1 MAEELLNDSFSLQAD
16 QQVGPNPGPQPFSYE
31 TLFNSLN
38 KGKGVTLPDGKVAK
52 NAAELRDNLSIPK
65 NAPEATPAYNEA
77 VERQKAFFDVYQE
90 PIKSFGILRN
100 TEFSGVLQGQPRDF
114 EKTAIKQ
121 KQEVSKIL
129 PPTSVVEKTPVANII
144 KQRVDN
150 QVSAMQKA
158 FDGVSNDQIEEMVY
172 KAEVLGDDSAS
183 VIVKDKIV
191 VPRLVYGE
199 LEEQEIGT
207 PVEGGYQITYS
218 DYKTY
223 LKDVLGMRGE
233 ESRYDLPETER
244 FLYESEELGASEPV
258 NEIAQNTMNLKE
270 MFIDKKA
277 SQKLEQN
284 LIENSD
290 YLSVLDTRS
299 KSLLSE
305 DEKKIADKT
314 ESIEKE
320 VNDLFSEAFLSKYS
334 SKEEATKAI
343 QEKRDRIKIL
353 EAEAA
358 QMRKGAGLAPN
369 QLFNPISGKLE
380 DATPEEKQNLELGIQ
395 SATAKYF
402 GGGTQTPLTRSSMI
416 NDRNLLWN
424 KLDYLDEEIKN
435 TEAEARRLGFSLSKV
450 GALQQTTGLRNATE
464 IQKVKSLEKRFN
476 NLLNERATNYGSLL
490 TLNRAIYTNE
500 DVFKKQS
507 DALLRLAESLSE
519 DLYVVNIFTDKNT
532 VRSRVQQVNEM
543 ADYFN
548 SKGVQL
554 TPSQIAATE
563 ETLSESVSGS
573 PGSLINLMVD
583 VGLTSGL
590 IGGVAKLATTN
601 KYYDAAKLYMTTR
614 AGRAGKFGVSLF
626 ERSLPTILQGAAF
639 ELADQSFTTGIAES
653 ISERGFDR
661 FVGKGLEKFSGKYG
675 KLTYS
680 LGRWLSGISG
690 EFLAEVSGEVA
701 NIMTENGYDL
711 VGAFEDAYG
720 KDVDQVTKSMAQLGL
735 TVAFMAAPQN
745 FGYLMMTDK
754 KFREHIAE
762 FGTNPVLEEVHM
774 LIKNT
779 IESTPRTAA
788 GNKLGEQLYKN
799 TPVDPLVF
807 TPAEQG
813 PELERLNV
821 EQRAANNG
829 EEFYLVENNGE
840 VNTDVVYKVD
850 ATTGELMV
858 KGFNP
863 LVEGFTKASETLVN
877 KVNEQSTT
885 NGIISSDK
893 ATDIAARNLNV
904 NKVTTKD
911 GKVLYQ
917 APGQSVEQFNQNRTN
932 NINSTKTLAENR
944 FAPFRE
950 LAKSIM
956 RTIFPNVRA
965 EVSDQQASVYNSYR
979 DKVRGVLKLNAGSF
993 FADGVAVLMES
1004 GMNKVPKI
1012 ADFVAPLLEAFSK
1025 TGRVIRVAEE
1035 GSTETSRSVSLNSVL
1050 DSIVDSEFFQERF
1063 GNTADALNHAK
1074 TLLSDLL
1081 LNDKAI
1087 IESVLKDSTKV
1098 KDFLK
1103 FRENFNKFVAKNYTG
1118 AASYTSNQSFYRN
1131 QMPDTLIKSR
1141 EEEFEMTK
1149 KEQLSER
1156 DKRNDIGRV
1165 LSAAGIPVNAK
1176 NIESV
1181 RYLNGDISAQQLL
1194 DAADVDTTGMSEADM
1209 QARANAEARDVDIRK
1224 FGEAVKNRKENEKR
1238 RKQNI
1243 KTLTN
1248 ALSTKFGMNL
1258 FQSFK
1263 DSGLLNGLDV
1273 FSKRRTVA
1281 RIMNRIIESAATR
1294 EGVTAEQF
1302 LNDMLEFEKMKE
1314 EEFNKLYE
1322 TNPNAKVYFQ
1332 RIGEIGAQTNIE
1344 IQQNLDL
1351 AKRLEKEGKTEQ
1363 EILESTGWFRA
1374 ADGSFKYNYIQPRN
1388 TLNENIMKKLSEV
1401 TDFDSK
1407 LIPLQQV
1414 FSQGE
1419 LFSIYPDLKDISVI
1433 FYSDADSKSI
1443 GDFDPISKD
1452 ISVNLAN
1459 AYSLFAL
1466 ERILSHEVQHAIQ
1479 KIEGWQGG
1487 GQPEEFV
1494 DSKFEDINS
1503 YVDELVVSFKET
1515 GKVPV
1520 DLNPMVVLAAK
1531 SFITGGKDGL
1541 FTSTVKQASEVS
1553 KVFNSL
1559 ISKELTKEEAVQQ
1572 LSPYTTLSESE
1583 LSKVLDNVAEINP
1596 DYQHILTI
1604 LDAINENSIYE
1615 SLYGEREARGVENL
1629 SDVRLRMSLLQ
1640 RFLNSLPKSDSYSE
1654 ISNRINNLFSRYTQ
1668 FLSDGKKAIEE
1679 MNKVGLSE
1687 LEISHLNGIFVDDTF
1702 NKLANLPFSVY
1713 AISKKPILKSTKEL
1727 VDSIITIKQDLAKEY
1742 YSILNDSV
1750 DLIKPSLIS
1759 LTDNQL
1765 LNGEAPIFRVPF
1777 TREPISRKKFDSDY
1791 NSYIKERNSVLEG
1804 QKIIQEG
1811 QTQGVRSKA
1820 RVDEV
1825 EVTAKALEPLVD
1837 KVNTDILNLDERMKI
1852 NELRQII
1859 KNIKS
1864 VLSEVKD
1871 IKTFKDYI
1879 DFFVSKAIRDKNGK
1893 SGLLL
1898 AYKNLI
1904 GDFNGVEKIFDEYT
1918 EDLDVSNVVK
1928 EWKFPRLATDVQIF
1942 GTVIAKAGIVITK
1955 EILEKI
1961 KNTGMDSV
1969 TVFRNNFSMD
1979 SKISDDDLFELT
1991 ANIGNIIKN
2000 SKNKVTEIISEAYR
2014 KAKADGSNPELV
2026 KAVEELLGVTQEG
2039 QTQEQSSILFQGA
2052 KGAAVISDTKSIIY
2066 ALTNPDVSTP
2076 IHEIVHVYEKYL
2088 TPEEKAQI
2096 LQATGE
2102 TEWSVN
2108 TSEYFARGFER
2119 FLYDGEA
2126 PSEGLIGMFNKFRE
2140 WLLEIYNS
2148 LVSSEIDVN
2157 LTPQVKDIYA
2167 AMLGEPRVEQKVE
2180 PAMAA
2185 PQTYTNE
2192 LSTFIGERRSQG
2204 LSDDQ
2209 IYQGLLEAGFKL
2221 EDLEPFF
2228 DTATRRTVESNLDP
2242 DSPFRAESVMM
2253 ADEASGNYVKR
2264 TADELLKEV
2273 NSMSAEE
2280 QEAVLDSIAENSM
2293 MDVAVYKL
2301 IQDIITKQQ
2310 NGEDITSD
2318 YERLVAIGTN
2328 LGRALQRFTELR
2340 KRSMSLRTES
2350 LIRKF
2355 EQDKKRTI
2363 PLAIKERLKT
2373 ISTQFDKKKEE
2384 YEKARQLAGEN
2395 ASAISPIDSRYTN
2408 MELFKKLEREL
2419 EGLAETYAKLSAPY
2433 VDKASYS
2440 KTAKT
2445 LIQGNLLTP
2454 NSGMVNIA
2462 ANTIKSIL
2470 NVPVNIISS
2479 IVSKFF
2485 PGTTSTY
2492 RGLGY
2497 YGAALKYG
2505 FMQGGRNAARII
2517 RKGNIPETIQTLEI
2531 QNGFNG
2537 FRSLSQLL
2545 GSLLD
2550 AARGESS
2557 EEIATKYGYSLNQ
2570 AGKIPKKEVAIK
2582 AWEGIVGLPAEMM
2595 FRFLGSAD
2603 ALFKNTAYFGA
2614 LYEQAMIEVAAGRLD
2629 KSDVDNFIKLNSDFT
2644 NDVAKNEAL
2653 RFVYA
2658 NRTPVS
2664 KFIGGTLNIK
2674 STDNVFVKAGKLAGS
2689 GVIPYVNVP
2698 TNIIAEYAQ
2707 FMIPEYGGVMASVY
2721 TKQAL
2726 DAKKKM
2732 DSAKNPQNKLKA
2744 EAEMLTNRRRAEEA
2758 AARAAVGLG
2767 LSMLIKT
2774 FVDSGAISAS
2784 AQDED
2789 EKRKDF
2795 IYRFERPYSI
2805 NLSLLE
2811 RARKG
2816 ENDGFWRP
2824 GDAVRDYR
2832 FLGVVGGMM
2841 FISAKE
2847 ARNAEKEKRKETAT
2861 ASLWNQLDN
2870 IPLPNIKETLQYVIE
2885 QSFLRGLNQMMQ
2897 AFDPRQ
2903 ADRGGFERAAT
2914 GLLTTLSAA
2923 ILPNSFSIIDRMN
2936 RTYVPEFDSPYQG
2949 FEKVQYDFI
2958 NKIKERWPFDDPNSL
2973 PAKVDPF
2980 GKRILQT
2987 PEDRNAF
2994 IYNTFDITK
3003 FTKALGGKGDI
3014 TWEMLVMAA
3023 VKKGGD
3029 ISAMPSN
3036 PSPEITPIA
3045 GPKYSMSQ
3053 EEYQAYAI
3061 ALGEARRR
3069 IVNGFIQGTD
3079 LKEFISPDSELN
3091 RQTGPDLN
3099 TPLGYYLLGKTL
3111 SKLYSAGDAVLF
3123 NEKRAIIS
3131 EQRRKLAIERPKE
3144 FQALVERE
3152 KNSIYGEAIS
3162 ELYSDPELENYK
3174 QYLGNINLQAPSL
3187 ENLEEIKFDFEKGKE
3202 ILEMT
3207 EPNQGEEG
3215 VSGELTEFNKKWLES
3230 INKKKGIK
3238 K

>member
-1 MAEELLNDSFSLQAD
+1 MAEELLNDSFSSQAD

-52 NAAELRDNLSIPK
+52 NAAELRDNLSVPK
-65 NAPEATPAYNEA
+65 NAPEATPAYNQA

-129 PPTSVVEKTPVANII
+129 PPTSVVEKAPVANMI

-191 VPRLVYGE
+191 VPKLVYGE
-199 LEEQEIGT
+199 IEEQEIGT

-244 FLYESEELGASEPV
+244 FLYESKELGASEPV

-290 YLSVLDTRS
+290 YLSVLDNRS

-334 SKEEATKAI
+334 SKEDATKAI
-343 QEKRDRIKIL
+343 QEKRDKIKIL

-369 QLFNPISGKLE
+369 QLFNPITGKLE
-380 DATPEEKQNLELGIQ
+380 DATPEEKQNLDLGIQ

-435 TEAEARRLGFSLSKV
+435 TEAEAKRLGFSLSKV
-450 GALQQTTGLRNATE
+450 GALQQTTGLKSAAE

-507 DALLRLAESLSE
+507 DALLRLAEGLTE
-519 DLYVVNIFTDKNT
+519 DLYVVNVFTDKNT

-563 ETLSESVSGS
+563 ETLSESLSGS
-573 PGSLINLMVD
+573 AGNLLNVMVD
-583 VGLTSGL
+583 IGVTSGL
-590 IGGVAKLATTN
+590 IGGAAKLATTN

-626 ERSLPTILQGAAF
+626 ERSLPTLLQGAAF
-639 ELADQSFTTGIAES
+639 KLADQSFTTGVAES
-653 ISERGFDR
+653 VSERGFDR

-680 LGRWLSGISG
+680 LGRWLSGTSG

-745 FGYLMMTDK
+745 FGYLIMTDK

-807 TPAEQG
+807 TPTEQG
-813 PELERLNV
+813 PELERLRV

-893 ATDIAARNLNV
+893 ATDIASRNLNV
-904 NKVTTKD
+904 NKVITKD

-917 APGQSVEQFNQNRTN
+917 APGQSVEQFNQNRTK

-950 LAKSIM
+950 LAKSITK
-956 RTIFPNVRA
+956 TIFPDTKT
-965 EVSDQQASVYNSYR
+965 EVSAQQASVYNAYR
-979 DKVRGVLKLNAGSF
+979 DKVKGQIKLNAGSF

-1012 ADFVAPLLEAFSK
+1012 ADFVSPLIEAFSK
-1025 TGRVIRVAEE
+1025 TGRVVRVAEE

-1063 GNTADALNHAK
+1063 GDTADALNHAK

-1087 IESVLKDSTKV
+1087 VESVLKDSTKV

-1181 RYLNGDISAQQLL
+1181 RYLNGDISAQELL
-1194 DAADVDTTGMSEADM
+1194 DVADVDTTGMSEADM
-1209 QARANAEARDVDIRK
+1209 QARANAEARDIDIRK

-1273 FSKRRTVA
+1273 FSKRRAVA
-1281 RIMNRIIESAATR
+1281 QVMNRIVESMATR
-1294 EGVTAEQF
+1294 AGVTAEQF
-1302 LNDMLEFEKMKE
+1302 LNDMLEFDKMKE
-1314 EEFNKLYE
+1314 EEFNKLYQ
-1322 TNPNAKVYFQ
+1322 TNPNARVYFQ

-1351 AKRLEKEGKTEQ
+1351 AKQLEKEGKTEQ
-1363 EILESTGWFRA
+1363 EILDSTGWFRA
-1374 ADGSFKYNYIQPRN
+1374 ADGNFKYNYIQPKN
-1388 TLNENIMKKLSEV
+1388 ILNENVAKTLSDV
-1401 TDFDSK
+1401 KDFDSK

-1419 LFSIYPDLKDISVI
+1419 LFSMYPDLKNISVI

-1443 GDFDPISKD
+1443 AWFDPSSGD

-1459 AYSLFAL
+1459 AYSFFAL
-1466 ERILSHEVQHAIQ
+1466 ERTLSHEVQHAIQ

-1487 GQPEEFV
+1487 GQPEEFI
-1494 DSKFEDINS
+1494 DSKFEDINA
-1503 YVDELVVSFKET
+1503 YVDELVNSFKEI
-1515 GKVPV
+1515 GKVPA

-1553 KVFNSL
+1553 KVFNDL
-1559 ISKELTKEEAVQQ
+1559 ISKELTKEEAIKQ

-1583 LSKVLDNVAEINP
+1583 LSKVIDNVDEINP

-1604 LDAINENSIYE
+1604 LEAINENSIYA
-1615 SLYGEREARGVENL
+1615 SLYGEREATSIETP
-1629 SDVRLRMSLLQ
+1629 SDVRVRMSLLQ
-1640 RFLNSLPKSDSYSE
+1640 RVLNSLPKDNSYSE
-1654 ISNRINNLFSRYTQ
+1654 INNRINNLFDRYRQ
-1668 FLSDGKKAIEE
+1668 FLSDGKKAVSE
-1679 MNKVGLSE
+1679 MSKMGMSD
-1687 LEISHLNGIFVDDTF
+1687 LESAHLDGIFVDDTL
-1702 NKLANLPFSVY
+1702 NKLANLPFSIY
-1713 AISKKPILKSTKEL
+1713 AISKKPLLKSTKEL

-1742 YSILNDSV
+1742 YSILNDSI
-1750 DLIKPSLIS
+1750 DLIKPTLVS

-1765 LNGEAPIFRVPF
+1765 LNGEAPVFRAPF
-1777 TREPISRKKFDSDY
+1777 TNEPISRKKFDSDY
-1791 NSYIKERNSVLEG
+1791 NGYIKERNSVLEG
-1804 QKIIQEG
+1804 QK
-1811 QTQGVRSKA
+1811 T
-1820 RVDEV
+1820 
-1825 EVTAKALEPLVD
+1825 
-1837 KVNTDILNLDERMKI
+1837 M
-1852 NELRQII
+1852 
-1859 KNIKS
+1859 
-1864 VLSEVKD
+1864 
-1871 IKTFKDYI
+1871 
-1879 DFFVSKAIRDKNGK
+1879 
-1893 SGLLL
+1893 
-1898 AYKNLI
+1898 
-1904 GDFNGVEKIFDEYT
+1904 
-1918 EDLDVSNVVK
+1918 
-1928 EWKFPRLATDVQIF
+1928 
-1942 GTVIAKAGIVITK
+1942 
-1955 EILEKI
+1955 
-1961 KNTGMDSV
+1961 
-1969 TVFRNNFSMD
+1969 
-1979 SKISDDDLFELT
+1979 
-1991 ANIGNIIKN
+1991 
-2000 SKNKVTEIISEAYR
+2000 
-2014 KAKADGSNPELV
+2014 
-2026 KAVEELLGVTQEG
+2026 
-2039 QTQEQSSILFQGA
+2039 QEQSSVLFQEA
-2052 KGAAVISDTKSIIY
+2052 KGAAVISDTKNIIY

-2088 TPEEKAQI
+2088 TPEEKAQV

-2148 LVSSEIDVN
+2148 LVSSEIDVK

-2185 PQTYTNE
+2185 PQTYTDE

-2228 DTATRRTVESNLDP
+2228 DTATRRTVENNLDP
-2242 DSPFRAESVMM
+2242 ESPFRAESVMM

-2310 NGEDITSD
+2310 KGEDITSD

-2355 EQDKKRTI
+2355 EQDKKRII
-2363 PLAIKERLKT
+2363 PQAIKERLKT

-2384 YEKARQLAGEN
+2384 YERARQLAGES
-2395 ASAISPIDSRYTN
+2395 ASATSPIDSRYTN

-2454 NSGMVNIA
+2454 NSGIVNIA
-2462 ANTIKSIL
+2462 ANTVKSIL
-2470 NVPVNIISS
+2470 NFPVNVISS
-2479 IVSKFF
+2479 ITSKYF

-2517 RKGNIPETIQTLEI
+2517 RKGNIPETIQTLET

-2537 FRSLSQLL
+2537 FRSLSQFL
-2545 GSLLD
+2545 GSMVD

-2570 AGKIPKKEVAIK
+2570 AGKIPNKEKAIK
-2582 AWEGIVGLPAEMM
+2582 FWEGTIGLPAEMM

-2644 NDVAKNEAL
+2644 NDVASNEAL

-2664 KFIGGTLNIK
+2664 KFVGGALNIK
-2674 STDNVFVKAGKLAGS
+2674 SSDNIITKALKLMGS
-2689 GVIPYVNVP
+2689 GLIPYVNVP

-2707 FMIPEYGGVMASVY
+2707 FMIPEFGGIMSSIY

-2726 DAKKKM
+2726 DSKKKM
-2732 DSAKNPQNKLKA
+2732 DSAKNPQNKIKA
-2744 EAEMLTNRRRAEEA
+2744 EAEMLTSRRRAEEA
-2758 AARAAVGLG
+2758 AARAAVGFG

-2789 EKRKDF
+2789 EKRKDYV
-2795 IYRFERPYSI
+2795 YRFERPYSI

-2811 RARKG
+2811 RAKKG
-2816 ENDGFWRP
+2816 ESDGFWRP
-2824 GDAVRDYR
+2824 GDTVIDYR

-2841 FISAKE
+2841 FNSAKE
-2847 ARNAEKEKRKETAT
+2847 ARNAEKEKLKEPAT

-2903 ADRGGFERAAT
+2903 ADRGGWERAAT

-2923 ILPNSFSIIDRMN
+2923 ILPNSLSIIDRMN
-2936 RTYVPEFDSPYQG
+2936 RTYVPEFDSPYKG
-2949 FEKVQYDFI
+2949 GEKIQYDFI

-2980 GKRILQT
+2980 GKKILQT

-2994 IYNTFDITK
+2994 VYNTFDITK
-3003 FTKALGGKGDI
+3003 FTKALGGKDDI
-3014 TWEMLVMAA
+3014 SWEMLVMAA
-3023 VKKGGD
+3023 VKNGGV
-3029 ISAMPSN
+3029 INAMPSN
-3036 PSPEITPIA
+3036 PSPEIKDIS
-3045 GPKYSMSQ
+3045 GKV
-3053 EEYQAYAI
+3053 YQLSPQDYEKYAI
-3061 ALGEARRR
+3061 LVGKTRRAL
-3069 IVNGFIQGTD
+3069 VNKFINNANVSKFVD
-3079 LKEFISPDSELN
+3079 PNSNLNKKLSPS
-3091 RQTGPDLN
+3091 GV
-3099 TPLGYYLLGKTL
+3099 PLGYYELGKEL
-3111 SKLYSAGDAVLF
+3111 STLYSEADEVLF
-3123 NEKRAIIS
+3123 NVKRGLINR
-3131 EQRRKLAIERPKE
+3131 ERVKLAIE
-3144 FQALVERE
+3144 
-3152 KNSIYGEAIS
+3152 S
-3162 ELYSDPELENYK
+3162 PEE
-3174 QYLGNINLQAPSL
+3174 
-3187 ENLEEIKFDFEKGKE
+3187 FEKLVSEESATIYRNVFKKLYDNAKVEKYLNQLDDFTLLRE
-3202 ILEMT
+3202 IDIPFQKGVQILDKASGNTT
-3207 EPNQGEEG
+3207 EP
-3215 VSGELTEFNKKWLES
+3215 SGSNAPVDAFSDQNKK
-3230 INKKKGIK
+3230 
-3238 K
+3238 

>member
-1 MAEELLNDSFSLQAD
+1 MAEELLNNSFSSQAD
-16 QQVGPNPGPQPFSYE
+16 QQVGPTPGPQPFNYE
-31 TLFNSLN
+31 NLFNTLN
-38 KGKGVTLPDGKVAK
+38 KGKGVVLPDGKVAK

-77 VERQKAFFDVYQE
+77 VERQKDFFDVYQE
-90 PIKSFGILRN
+90 PIKAFGILRS

-129 PPTSVVEKTPVANII
+129 PPTSVVEKTPVANMI

-343 QEKRDRIKIL
+343 QEKSDRIKIL

-380 DATPEEKQNLELGIQ
+380 DATPEEKQNLDLGIQ

-435 TEAEARRLGFSLSKV
+435 TEAEAKKLGFSLSKA
-450 GALQQTTGLRNATE
+450 GAFQQTTGLRSAGE

-543 ADYFN
+543 ANYFN

-745 FGYLMMTDK
+745 LGYLLKTDA
-754 KFREHIAE
+754 KFREHIAQ

-807 TPAEQG
+807 TPTEQG

-840 VNTDVVYKVD
+840 VNTDIVYKVD

-917 APGQSVEQFNQNRTN
+917 APGQSVEQFNQDRTK

-944 FAPFRE
+944 FAPFKE
-950 LAKSIM
+950 LATSIM
-956 RTIFPNVRA
+956 KTIFPGIKG
-965 EVSDQQASVYNSYR
+965 EVTTQQAATYNSYR
-979 DKVRGVLKLNAGSF
+979 DKVRGQIKLNAGSF
-993 FADGVAVLMES
+993 FADGMAILMPS

-1012 ADFVAPLLEAFSK
+1012 SDFVAPLLEAFSK

-1050 DSIVDSEFFQERF
+1050 DSIVSSEFFQEKF
-1063 GNTADALNHAK
+1063 GDTADALNHAK

-1081 LNDKAI
+1081 LNDKTI
-1087 IESVLKDSTKV
+1087 IENVLKDSTKV

-1118 AASYTSNQSFYRN
+1118 AASYSSNQSFYRN

-1149 KEQLSER
+1149 KEQKAEKEKR
-1156 DKRNDIGRV
+1156 DDIGRV

-1181 RYLNGDISAQQLL
+1181 RYLNGDVTAQQLL

-1209 QARANAEARDVDIRK
+1209 EARANAEARDIDIRK

-1258 FQSFK
+1258 FQSFR
-1263 DSGLLNGLDV
+1263 DSGLLNGLNV

-1314 EEFNKLYE
+1314 EEFNNLYE

-1443 GDFDPISKD
+1443 GDFDPITKD

-1515 GKVPV
+1515 GKVPA

-1640 RFLNSLPKSDSYSE
+1640 KFLNSLPKSDSYSE

-1668 FLSDGKKAIEE
+1668 FLSDGKKAISE
-1679 MNKVGLSE
+1679 MSKIGLSD
-1687 LEISHLNGIFVDDTF
+1687 LESAHLNGIFVDDTF

-1759 LTDNQL
+1759 LTDNHM
-1765 LNGEAPIFRVPF
+1765 LNGEAPVFKTPF
-1777 TREPISRKKFDSDY
+1777 TQEPISRKKFDSDY

-1804 QKIIQEG
+1804 QK
-1811 QTQGVRSKA
+1811 T
-1820 RVDEV
+1820 
-1825 EVTAKALEPLVD
+1825 
-1837 KVNTDILNLDERMKI
+1837 M
-1852 NELRQII
+1852 
-1859 KNIKS
+1859 
-1864 VLSEVKD
+1864 
-1871 IKTFKDYI
+1871 
-1879 DFFVSKAIRDKNGK
+1879 
-1893 SGLLL
+1893 
-1898 AYKNLI
+1898 
-1904 GDFNGVEKIFDEYT
+1904 
-1918 EDLDVSNVVK
+1918 
-1928 EWKFPRLATDVQIF
+1928 
-1942 GTVIAKAGIVITK
+1942 
-1955 EILEKI
+1955 
-1961 KNTGMDSV
+1961 
-1969 TVFRNNFSMD
+1969 
-1979 SKISDDDLFELT
+1979 
-1991 ANIGNIIKN
+1991 
-2000 SKNKVTEIISEAYR
+2000 
-2014 KAKADGSNPELV
+2014 
-2026 KAVEELLGVTQEG
+2026 
-2039 QTQEQSSILFQGA
+2039 QEQSSILFQGA

-2076 IHEIVHVYEKYL
+2076 IHEIVHIYEKYL

-2096 LQATGE
+2096 LEATGE

-2126 PSEGLIGMFNKFRE
+2126 PSEGLIAMFNKFRE

-2148 LVSSEIDVN
+2148 LTSSEIDVK

-2185 PQTYTNE
+2185 PQTFTNE

-2310 NGEDITSD
+2310 KGEDITSD

-2363 PLAIKERLKT
+2363 PQAIKERLKT

-2462 ANTIKSIL
+2462 ANTVKSIL

-2479 IVSKFF
+2479 IISKFF

-2517 RKGNIPETIQTLEI
+2517 RKGNIPETIQTLET

-2545 GSLLD
+2545 GSLID

-2570 AGKIPKKEVAIK
+2570 AGKIPNKEKAIK
-2582 AWEGIVGLPAEMM
+2582 AWEGIVGLPAELM

-2664 KFIGGTLNIK
+2664 KFIGGALNIK
-2674 STDNVFVKAGKLAGS
+2674 STDNVFVKAGKLVGS

-2698 TNIIAEYAQ
+2698 TNIISEYAQ
-2707 FMIPEYGGVMASVY
+2707 FMMPEYGGIMSSIY

-2726 DAKKKM
+2726 DSKKKM

-2816 ENDGFWRP
+2816 ESDGFWRP
-2824 GDAVRDYR
+2824 GDAIIDYR
-2832 FLGVVGGMM
+2832 FLGVIGGMM

-2870 IPLPNIKETLQYVIE
+2870 IPLPNLKETLQYVIE

-2903 ADRGGFERAAT
+2903 ADRGGVERAGT

-2936 RTYVPEFDSPYQG
+2936 RTYVPEFDSPYEWG
-2949 FEKVQYDFI
+2949 EKIKYDFI
-2958 NKIKERWPFDDPNSL
+2958 NKLKERWPFDDPNSL

-3014 TWEMLVMAA
+3014 TWEMLVMAV

-3053 EEYQAYAI
+3053 QEYEAYAL

-3079 LKEFISPDSELN
+3079 IKEFISPDSELN
-3091 RQTGPDLN
+3091 KKTGPDLN

-3131 EQRRKLAIERPKE
+3131 EQRRKLATERPEE

-3187 ENLEEIKFDFEKGKE
+3187 ENLEEIKFDFDKGKE

-3207 EPNQGEEG
+3207 KPNQGEEG
-3215 VSGELTEFNKKWLES
+3215 VSGELTDFNKKWLES

>member
-52 NAAELRDNLSIPK
+52 NAAELRDNLSVPK
-65 NAPEATPAYNEA
+65 NVPEATPAYNQA

-129 PPTSVVEKTPVANII
+129 PPTSVVEKAPVANMI

-380 DATPEEKQNLELGIQ
+380 DATPEEKQNLDLGIQ

-543 ADYFN
+543 TDYFN

-554 TPSQIAATE
+554 TPTQVAATE
-563 ETLSESVSGS
+563 ETLSESLGGS
-573 PGSLINLMVD
+573 VGNLINVVVD
-583 VGLTSGL
+583 IGLTSGL
-590 IGGVAKLATTN
+590 VGGVAKLATTN

-653 ISERGFDR
+653 VSERGFDR

-675 KLTYS
+675 KLTYA
-680 LGRWLSGISG
+680 LGRWLSGTSG
-690 EFLAEVSGEVA
+690 EFVSEVSGEVA

-745 FGYLMMTDK
+745 FGYLIMTDK
-754 KFREHIAE
+754 KFREHIAQ

-807 TPAEQG
+807 TPTEQG

-840 VNTDVVYKVD
+840 VNTDIVYKVD

-917 APGQSVEQFNQNRTN
+917 APGQSVEQFNQNRTK

-956 RTIFPNVRA
+956 KTIFPNVKA

-1314 EEFNKLYE
+1314 EEFNRLYE

-1804 QKIIQEG
+1804 QKIIQEA
-1811 QTQGVRSKA
+1811 QKEVR
-1820 RVDEV
+1820 
-1825 EVTAKALEPLVD
+1825 
-1837 KVNTDILNLDERMKI
+1837 
-1852 NELRQII
+1852 Q
-1859 KNIKS
+1859 
-1864 VLSEVKD
+1864 
-1871 IKTFKDYI
+1871 
-1879 DFFVSKAIRDKNGK
+1879 
-1893 SGLLL
+1893 
-1898 AYKNLI
+1898 
-1904 GDFNGVEKIFDEYT
+1904 
-1918 EDLDVSNVVK
+1918 
-1928 EWKFPRLATDVQIF
+1928 
-1942 GTVIAKAGIVITK
+1942 
-1955 EILEKI
+1955 
-1961 KNTGMDSV
+1961 
-1969 TVFRNNFSMD
+1969 
-1979 SKISDDDLFELT
+1979 
-1991 ANIGNIIKN
+1991 
-2000 SKNKVTEIISEAYR
+2000 
-2014 KAKADGSNPELV
+2014 
-2026 KAVEELLGVTQEG
+2026 GVTQEGQKEEIAKIFEENNDLKSIGTEEQYSEYLNSIFPESKVKNIVFHKTSAKELEGGKFKISRLGAVYFSFYDIPSGGAIKGLVQKLIKENTIRAIVNVKNPFIINRTNAKEIEKKIGLTTQDVTKLRKNFDLTNNDAVLGFPNPLSDKGQLDNFPTISFDEKDRKDIIELAVFEPEQIHILGSKQDIEQFRKFVNNKG

-2066 ALTNPDVSTP
+2066 ALTNPDVSSP

-2148 LVSSEIDVN
+2148 LVSSEIDVR

-2355 EQDKKRTI
+2355 EQDKKRII
-2363 PLAIKERLKT
+2363 PQAIKERLKT

-2470 NVPVNIISS
+2470 NVPVNVISS

-2517 RKGNIPETIQTLEI
+2517 RKGNIPETIQTLET

-2545 GSLLD
+2545 GSLID

-2570 AGKIPKKEVAIK
+2570 VGKIPKKEVAIK

-2664 KFIGGTLNIK
+2664 KFIGGALNIK
-2674 STDNVFVKAGKLAGS
+2674 STDNVLVKAFKLVGS

-2707 FMIPEYGGVMASVY
+2707 FMMPEYGGVMASVY

-2726 DAKKKM
+2726 DARKKM
-2732 DSAKNPQNKLKA
+2732 NSAKNPQNKLKA

-2841 FISAKE
+2841 FISAKD
-2847 ARNAEKEKRKETAT
+2847 ARSAEKEKRKETAN
-2861 ASLWNQLDN
+2861 APLWQNLTDL
-2870 IPLPNIKETLQYVIE
+2870 PLPFNAKETLQYVIE

-2923 ILPNSFSIIDRMN
+2923 ILPNSLSIIDRMN
-2936 RTYVPEFDSPYQG
+2936 RTYVPEFDSPYEWG
-2949 FEKVQYDFI
+2949 EKIIYDFV

-3053 EEYQAYAI
+3053 QEYQAYAI

>member
-1 MAEELLNDSFSLQAD
+1 MAEELLNNSFSSQAD
-16 QQVGPNPGPQPFSYE
+16 QQVGPTPGPKPFNYE
-31 TLFNSLN
+31 NLFNTLN
-38 KGKGVTLPDGKVAK
+38 KGKGVVLPDGKVAK
-52 NAAELRDNLSIPK
+52 NAAELRDNLTIPSTT
-65 NAPEATPAYNEA
+65 AEATPAYNQV
-77 VERQKAFFDVYQE
+77 VEKQKAFFDVYQE
-90 PIKSFGILRN
+90 PIKAFGILRN
-100 TEFSGVLQGQPRDF
+100 TEFSGALQGQPRDF

-129 PPTSVVEKTPVANII
+129 PPTSVVEKTPVANMI

-150 QVSAMQKA
+150 QVSSMQKA
-158 FDGVSNDQIEEMVY
+158 FDGVTTDQIEEMVY

-183 VIVKDKIV
+183 VVVKDRIT
-191 VPRLVYGE
+191 VPKLVYGQ

-244 FLYESEELGASEPV
+244 FLYESKELGASEPV

-277 SQKLEQN
+277 NQKLEQN

-290 YLSVLDTRS
+290 YLSTLDTRS

-343 QEKRDRIKIL
+343 QEKSDRIKIL
-353 EAEAA
+353 QAEAA
-358 QMRKGAGLAPN
+358 RMRKGAGLAPN
-369 QLFNPISGKLE
+369 QLFNPITGKLE
-380 DATPEEKQNLELGIQ
+380 DTTPEEKQNLDLGIK
-395 SATAKYF
+395 SATDKYF
-402 GGGTQTPLTRSSMI
+402 SGGPQTPLTRSSMI

-424 KLDYLDEEIKN
+424 KLDYLDEEIKKIEK
-435 TEAEARRLGFSLSKV
+435 EANRLGFSLTKV
-450 GALQQTTGLRNATE
+450 GALQQTTGLRNAAE
-464 IQKVKSLEKRFN
+464 IQKVKSLEKAFN
-476 NLLNERATNYGSLL
+476 NLINERASNYGSLL

-507 DALLRLAESLSE
+507 DALVRLAESLSE
-519 DLYVVNIFTDKNT
+519 DLYVVKVFTDKNT

-554 TPSQIAATE
+554 TPSQVAATE
-563 ETLSESVSGS
+563 ETLSESLSGS
-573 PGSLINLMVD
+573 AGSLINVMVD
-583 VGLTSGL
+583 IGLTSGL

-626 ERSLPTILQGAAF
+626 ERSLPTLLQGAAF
-639 ELADQSFTTGIAES
+639 KLADQSFTTGIAES
-653 ISERGFDR
+653 VSERGFDR
-661 FVGKGLEKFSGKYG
+661 FVGRGLEKFSGKYG
-675 KLTYS
+675 KLTYA
-680 LGRWLSGISG
+680 LGRWLSGTSG
-690 EFLAEVSGEVA
+690 EFVAEVSGEVA

-745 FGYLMMTDK
+745 LGYLLKTDA

-762 FGTNPVLEEVHM
+762 FGTNPVLEEVHL

-779 IESTPRTAA
+779 IESMPRTAA
-788 GNKLGEQLYKN
+788 GNKIGEQLYKN

-807 TPAEQG
+807 TPTEQG

-850 ATTGELMV
+850 AKTGELMV

-917 APGQSVEQFNQNRTN
+917 APGQSVEQFNQDRTK

-944 FAPFRE
+944 FAPFKE
-950 LAKSIM
+950 LATSIM
-956 RTIFPNVRA
+956 KTIFPGIKG
-965 EVSDQQASVYNSYR
+965 EVTTQQAATYNSYR
-979 DKVRGVLKLNAGSF
+979 DKVRGQIKLNAGSF
-993 FADGVAVLMES
+993 FADGMAILMPS
-1004 GMNKVPKI
+1004 GMNKIPKI
-1012 ADFVAPLLEAFSK
+1012 SDFVAPLLEAFSK

-1050 DSIVDSEFFQERF
+1050 DSIVSSEFFQEKF
-1063 GNTADALNHAK
+1063 GDTADALNHAK

-1081 LNDKAI
+1081 LNDKTI
-1087 IESVLKDSTKV
+1087 IENVLKDSTKV

-1118 AASYTSNQSFYRN
+1118 AASYSSNQSFYRN

-1149 KEQLSER
+1149 KEQKAEKEKR
-1156 DKRNDIGRV
+1156 DDIGRV

-1181 RYLNGDISAQQLL
+1181 RYLNGEVSAQQLL

-1209 QARANAEARDVDIRK
+1209 EARANAEARDIDIRK

-1258 FQSFK
+1258 FQSFR

-1273 FSKRRTVA
+1273 FSKRRAVA
-1281 RIMNRIIESAATR
+1281 QVMNRIIESAATR
-1294 EGVTAEQF
+1294 AGVTAEQF
-1302 LNDMLEFEKMKE
+1302 LNEMLEFEKMKE
-1314 EEFNKLYE
+1314 EEFNKLYQ

-1374 ADGSFKYNYIQPRN
+1374 ADGNFKYNYIQPRN

-1443 GDFDPISKD
+1443 GDFDPITKD

-1559 ISKELTKEEAVQQ
+1559 ISKELTKEEAIQQ

-1604 LDAINENSIYE
+1604 LDAVNENSIYE

-1640 RFLNSLPKSDSYSE
+1640 KFLNSLPKSDSYSE

-1713 AISKKPILKSTKEL
+1713 AISEKPILKSTKEL

-1765 LNGEAPIFRVPF
+1765 LNGEAPIFRVPI

-1804 QKIIQEG
+1804 QK
-1811 QTQGVRSKA
+1811 T
-1820 RVDEV
+1820 
-1825 EVTAKALEPLVD
+1825 
-1837 KVNTDILNLDERMKI
+1837 M
-1852 NELRQII
+1852 
-1859 KNIKS
+1859 
-1864 VLSEVKD
+1864 
-1871 IKTFKDYI
+1871 
-1879 DFFVSKAIRDKNGK
+1879 
-1893 SGLLL
+1893 
-1898 AYKNLI
+1898 
-1904 GDFNGVEKIFDEYT
+1904 
-1918 EDLDVSNVVK
+1918 
-1928 EWKFPRLATDVQIF
+1928 
-1942 GTVIAKAGIVITK
+1942 
-1955 EILEKI
+1955 
-1961 KNTGMDSV
+1961 
-1969 TVFRNNFSMD
+1969 
-1979 SKISDDDLFELT
+1979 
-1991 ANIGNIIKN
+1991 
-2000 SKNKVTEIISEAYR
+2000 
-2014 KAKADGSNPELV
+2014 
-2026 KAVEELLGVTQEG
+2026 
-2039 QTQEQSSILFQGA
+2039 QEQSSILFQGA

-2096 LQATGE
+2096 LEATGE

-2126 PSEGLIGMFNKFRE
+2126 PSEGLIAMFNKFRE

-2148 LVSSEIDVN
+2148 LTSSEIDVK

-2167 AMLGEPRVEQKVE
+2167 AMLGEPRVEQKIE
-2180 PAMAA
+2180 PAMVA
-2185 PQTYTNE
+2185 PQTFTNE

-2228 DTATRRTVESNLDP
+2228 DTATRRTVQNNLDP
-2242 DSPFRAESVMM
+2242 ESPFSAESTMM
-2253 ADEASGNYVKR
+2253 ADEASGNYVRR

-2273 NSMSAEE
+2273 NSMSTDE

-2310 NGEDITSD
+2310 KGEDISSD

-2363 PLAIKERLKT
+2363 PQAIKERLKT
-2373 ISTQFDKKKEE
+2373 ISTLFDKKKEE
-2384 YEKARQLAGEN
+2384 YERARQLAGEN
-2395 ASAISPIDSRYTN
+2395 AFATSPIDSRYTN

-2419 EGLAETYAKLSAPY
+2419 EGLAETYAKLASPY
-2433 VDKASYS
+2433 LEQASYS

-2454 NSGMVNIA
+2454 NSGIVNIA
-2462 ANTIKSIL
+2462 ANTIKAIL
-2470 NVPVNIISS
+2470 NLPVNAISS
-2479 IVSKFF
+2479 IISKFTRN
-2485 PGTTSTY
+2485 TTSTY
-2492 RGLGY
+2492 RGVGY

-2517 RKGNIPETIQTLEI
+2517 KKGNIPETIQTLEVE
-2531 QNGFNG
+2531 NGFNG

-2545 GSLLD
+2545 GSLID
-2550 AARGESS
+2550 AAKGESS
-2557 EEIATKYGYSLNQ
+2557 EEIATKYGYSLTQ
-2570 AGKIPKKEVAIK
+2570 AGKIPKKEMVIK
-2582 AWEGIVGLPAEMM
+2582 FWEGIVGLPAELM

-2603 ALFKNTAYFGA
+2603 AVFKNTAYFGA

-2644 NDVAKNEAL
+2644 NDAAKNEAL

-2664 KFIGGTLNIK
+2664 KFIGGALSIKPKDNII
-2674 STDNVFVKAGKLAGS
+2674 TKALKLVGS

-2707 FMIPEYGGVMASVY
+2707 FMMPEYGAVMGGIY
-2721 TKQAL
+2721 LKQSS

-2732 DSAKNPQNKLKA
+2732 NSAKNPQNKLKA
-2744 EAEMLTNRRRAEEA
+2744 EAEMLANKRRAEESL
-2758 AARAAVGLG
+2758 ARAAVGLG
-2767 LSMLIKT
+2767 MSMLIKT

-2789 EKRKDF
+2789 EKRKDYV
-2795 IYRFERPYSI
+2795 YRFERPYSI

-2816 ENDGFWRP
+2816 ESDGFWRP
-2824 GDAVRDYR
+2824 GDAIIDYR
-2832 FLGVVGGMM
+2832 FLGVIGGMM

-2847 ARNAEKEKRKETAT
+2847 ARSAEKEKRKETAN
-2861 ASLWNQLDN
+2861 APLWQNLTDL
-2870 IPLPNIKETLQYVIE
+2870 PLPFDAKETLQYVIE

-2903 ADRGGFERAAT
+2903 ADRGGVERAAT
-2914 GLLTTLSAA
+2914 GVLTTLSTA
-2923 ILPNSFSIIDRMN
+2923 ILPNSLAIIDRMN
-2936 RTYVPEFDSPYQG
+2936 RTYVPEFDSPYSG
-2949 FEKVQYDFI
+2949 IEKVQYDFI
-2958 NKIKERWPFDDPNSL
+2958 NKLKERWPFDDPNSL

-2980 GKRILQT
+2980 GRRILQT

-3003 FTKALGGKGDI
+3003 YTKALGGKGDI

-3036 PSPEITPIA
+3036 PSTEITPIA

-3053 EEYQAYAI
+3053 QEYEAYAL

-3079 LKEFISPDSELN
+3079 VKEFISPDSELN
-3091 RQTGPDLN
+3091 KKTGPDLN

-3131 EQRRKLAIERPKE
+3131 EQRRKLATERPEE

-3152 KNSIYGEAIS
+3152 KNSIYEEAIS

-3187 ENLEEIKFDFEKGKE
+3187 ESLEEIKFDFEKGKE

-3207 EPNQGEEG
+3207 KPNQGEEG
-3215 VSGELTEFNKKWLES
+3215 VSGELTDFNKKWLES
-3230 INKKKGIK
+3230 INKSKGIK